1 MSGRDIFIITMLMI
15 AAFTA
20 VMAFTEV
27 EPRDFPIHEFCV
39 DGVVYFSQYNDRRSG
54 ISVKYK
60 RDGSFELCDAG
71 YRKGEHDLKGLR

>member
-20 VMAFTEV
+20 VMAFTDA
-27 EPRDFPIHEFCV
+27 EPRDFPIYEFCV
-39 DGVVYFSQYNDRRSG
+39 EGVVYFSQYNDRRSG

-60 RDGSFELCDAG
+60 RDGSLELCDAG